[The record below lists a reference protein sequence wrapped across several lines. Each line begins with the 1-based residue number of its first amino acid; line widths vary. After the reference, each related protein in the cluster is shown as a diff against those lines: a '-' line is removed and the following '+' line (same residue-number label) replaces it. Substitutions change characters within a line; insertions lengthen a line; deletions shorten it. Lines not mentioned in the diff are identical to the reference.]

1 MGSGGTPIKFG
12 PEWLRNLGEG
22 TNQGTSP
29 RQNNQNNPGVSES
42 PQGTNSRGLN
52 NLQSTRTPSRDTIV
66 GTSPGSTTQLSTG
79 SQNYR
84 QNNVSR
90 IHLANLRYGR
100 EEMLA
105 LYDRMVAAPEQLKQF
120 ELLYKSRGNPP
131 CALNIFKDGQNV
143 PVEGATGGQI
153 GGTGPTSYTGRGR
166 GNGVGTVYPKKPTTV
181 RPNATNQG
189 RDWNKVRTDPA
200 QGASVPPNEEVRR
213 SWNTSS
219 APRATRQATTEQSG
233 WASTK
238 LFRNR
243 RPIRSTNWRQSGR
256 EEGDEW
262 RSQEQTSRF
271 PNPEREWPE
280 RPSQET
286 RQSWNSNRRP
296 WNAAPNDEI
305 PEWANDNADA
315 GAGTFDS
322 SGAFHGCSD
331 EPRPP
336 EQTFS
341 VTRNQ
346 EEAAEQWWSS
356 EKAKKLSPKRLTSER
371 TQGQASTSDDASTET
386 APTNE
391 NESEVT
397 MTEGVPDNDVKTK
410 NYDATMRPDIDGGN
424 ESNNLSNFQSVM
436 ISQNNTLRQKH
447 QNIVTST
454 CSSSTTPLC
463 SSYAIFTENS
473 VREAEQ
479 PNNVQQ
485 EKLFEELSDDN
496 NMPVRNNAIPNKPC
510 GPPVDMSV
518 LPPGQPGQHGGLVN
532 TLMQIGPS
540 TTGLEVHNAPS
551 TTHIPSTGQNSIASL
566 GLQNSA
572 SGTTLNIQKN
582 EMMMP
587 PLHGLPQMMSNTAF
601 NPGMNMAMP
610 MPMPTMQHHS
620 NMMDAFQQSVRPHDM
635 TQSNAS
641 VPYIGQNN
649 NVAMGNNLPPNPALG
664 ICMFPPQGI
673 PRHAAQPPPLNS
685 VYVGPSVISNAQ
697 NFLADLWYYED
708 PEKKIQGPF
717 TSQEMW
723 NWYVA
728 GYFQPSLIVRRAF
741 ENTMRPLADY
751 GPMPFFKGGMN
762 SHVNCPRAPDGIIPQ
777 AGFGLGETSRVWSP
791 APHNQNAIW
800 TEPMLYPES
809 NVNNLPRHFWDV
821 EPPAMPSKTII
832 LPKDMKTEDEILAQ
846 ILSSQNIQLPGVP
859 ASENMT
865 PLNNVHTMNANGGFP
880 KPPVVPDLSQLPAI
894 QPEMIPR
901 YSPTT
906 VESKPERKESEL
918 LQPTVNPVPVEPDAE
933 SAKVPPSKGEVK
945 ILKPNKNE
953 TDKSKNKDAYS
964 TKTKAKKPKEE
975 IKEINATVT
984 TDEVASKSQ
993 GKRSVES
1000 SPSKS
1005 SKDVKVLNKKEL
1017 EKEKKELLKD
1027 GFTIVKGAEK
1037 NNNKEIKKKVEEA
1050 KAVEEAARKKKEE
1063 EAVVAADETRRIV
1076 LATAIKKQVDQQQ
1089 QKQVADSVAKK
1100 APWSA
1105 VATQAAATS
1114 KSGLTLAV
1122 IQRLER
1128 EKKLEQIKEQQQMM
1142 QIIAQQQAATLAR
1155 EQEVQAGLG
1164 WATKKNPNAT
1174 SPNLAEIQSKTRRQ
1188 AASSTAT
1195 SEVLE
1200 EISQSSPVAPNHVPW
1215 GSGSN
1220 GGFWDSPSQRIKSDP
1235 EKSESKP
1242 VETTIKSKS
1251 PVRAE
1256 PLKKKTPAMEFDAWC
1271 TQALGLWSS
1280 NIDVPTFMVFLK
1292 DIESPYEVKD
1302 YVKYYL
1308 GESRESIDFSRQ
1320 FLERRS
1326 KLLRVGMV
1334 TPSDDLCSP
1343 ALAINPR
1350 NNSISD
1356 YQEVKGKGK
1365 KTKKNKMM
1373 KVDARILGFS
1383 VTASEDRIN
1392 VGDIDTA

>member
-1 MGSGGTPIKFG
+1 MGSGGNPIKFG

-22 TNQGTSP
+22 TNHGTSS
-29 RQNNQNNPGVSES
+29 RQTNNQNNPNVSES
-42 PQGTNSRGLN
+42 AQGSSSRGLN
-52 NLQSTRTPSRDTIV
+52 NLQTSRASSRDTIV
-66 GTSPGSTTQLSTG
+66 GTSSGF
-79 SQNYR
+79 R
-84 QNNVSR
+84 QNNTSR

-120 ELLYKSRGNPP
+120 ELLYHSRGKAPS
-131 CALNIFKDGQNV
+131 ALNIFKDSPNV

-153 GGTGPTSYTGRGR
+153 VGTGLTSFNTGRGR
-166 GNGVGTVYPKKPTTV
+166 GNGVGTVYSKKATTV
-181 RPNATNQG
+181 RPNTTNAG
-189 RDWNKVRTDPA
+189 RDWNRVRTDPA
-200 QGASVPPNEEVRR
+200 QGGSVPPNEEVRR

-219 APRATRQATTEQSG
+219 TSRATRQPTTEQSG

-262 RSQEQTSRF
+262 RSQEHTSRF
-271 PNPEREWPE
+271 PNPEREWAE

-286 RQSWNSNRRP
+286 RQSWNANRRP
-296 WNAAPNDEI
+296 WNEAQNDEI

-336 EQTFS
+336 EQTFP
-341 VTRNQ
+341 VTRQQ
-346 EEAAEQWWSS
+346 EEVAEKWWSS
-356 EKAKKLSPKRLTSER
+356 EKAKKLSPKRLISDR
-371 TQGQASTSDDASTET
+371 KQGQASTSDEASTET
-386 APTNE
+386 ETNV

-397 MTEGVPDNDVKTK
+397 ITESMADKDVNTK
-410 NYDATMRPDIDGGN
+410 NYDAIMRPDMNVGN

-454 CSSSTTPLC
+454 SSSSSTTQQR
-463 SSYAIFTENS
+463 SSYAIFTDNS
-473 VREAEQ
+473 NHDAEH
-479 PNNVQQ
+479 PKNAQQ
-485 EKLFEELSDDN
+485 EKLFEGHSADN
-496 NMPVRNNAIPNKPC
+496 NVPIRNNATPNNPH
-510 GPPVDMSV
+510 GATVDMSV
-518 LPPGQPGQHGGLVN
+518 LPGQPGQQGGLVN
-532 TLMQIGPS
+532 TQMHIGPS
-540 TTGLEVHNAPS
+540 TTGLEAHIASS
-551 TTHIPSTGQNSIASL
+551 TTNIPSAGQNSMASL

-587 PLHGLPQMMSNTAF
+587 PLHGLPQMMSNTPF

-610 MPMPTMQHHS
+610 MPMSMPTMQHHS
-620 NMMDAFQQSVRPHDM
+620 KMMDAFQHVRPHDM
-635 TQSNAS
+635 AQSNAS
-641 VPYIGQNN
+641 VPYLGQNN
-649 NVAMGNNLPPNPALG
+649 NVPMGNNLPPNPALG
-664 ICMFPPQGI
+664 VCMFPPHGI
-673 PRHAAQPPPLNS
+673 PRHAAQPPLLNS
-685 VYVGPSVISNAQ
+685 VYGGPSVISNTQ

-751 GPMPFFKGGMN
+751 GPMPFFKG
-762 SHVNCPRAPDGIIPQ
+762 
-777 AGFGLGETSRVWSP
+777 ETSRVWSP
-791 APHNQNAIW
+791 APHSQNAIW

-821 EPPAMPSKTII
+821 EPPAMPSKSII

-846 ILSSQNIQLPGVP
+846 ILSSQNIPLPGVP
-859 ASENMT
+859 PSENMT
-865 PLNNVHTMNANGGFP
+865 PLNNLHAMTVDGGFP

-894 QPEMIPR
+894 QPELIPR
-901 YSPTT
+901 FSPTT
-906 VESKPERKESEL
+906 VETKPEIKEPEFL
-918 LQPTVNPVPVEPDAE
+918 EPTVNPVPVEPDAD
-933 SAKVPPSKGEVK
+933 SAKVPPTKGELK
-945 ILKPNKNE
+945 ILKPNKND
-953 TDKSKNKDAYS
+953 TDKNKNKDS
-964 TKTKAKKPKEE
+964 NSPKTKAKKSKEE

-984 TDEVASKSQ
+984 TMDDVASKSL

-1000 SPSKS
+1000 SPSKA

-1063 EAVVAADETRRIV
+1063 EAVAAADETRRIV

-1114 KSGLTLAV
+1114 KSEMTLAV

-1128 EKKLEQIKEQQQMM
+1128 ERKLEQIKEQQEMM

-1174 SPNLAEIQSKTRRQ
+1174 SPNLAEIQAKTRRE
-1188 AASSTAT
+1188 ASSSTVT
-1195 SEVLE
+1195 SEVVE
-1200 EISQSSPVAPNHVPW
+1200 EKSQSSPVTANHAPW
-1215 GSGSN
+1215 RSSSN
-1220 GGFWDSPSQRIKSDP
+1220 GGFWDSPSQRNKSDL

-1242 VETTIKSKS
+1242 VETKIKFKS

-1271 TQALGLWSS
+1271 TQALGIWSS
-1280 NIDVPTFMVFLK
+1280 NIDVSTFMVFLK

-1308 GESRESIDFSRQ
+1308 GESKESIDFSRQ

-1350 NNSISD
+1350 TNSISD

-1383 VTASEDRIN
+1383 VTAAEDRIN